1 MPARGSGAGLND
13 DVWITRSEDDRVLCR
28 ACSAGNPPERHV
40 WIARRSTSKHEDS
53 ADHRKALAI
62 VSAGQQRLRDLEL
75 ERQLAARTRL
85 APRQPAQPIL
95 APVPMQRVAGVPS
108 MAEAEMWRAYE
119 EDGAAFSAGLDT
131 AEDGRVAHSLLD
143 QQAELFGLWDP
154 EGVAQRLGFGNG
166 MVEDALNERD
176 EEEDFLAEL
185 LANAG
190 VAGPTEEEIQTAG
203 TQRTPLTAGYFPY
216 PNKTVCFLHFS
227 SCPHFSELKMVQMF
241 LLDILDNLP
250 RLRVS
255 KSLMRVIL
263 WIMRETGAQDI
274 PSLEGLN
281 RVQKEIR
288 AESGIPTLPCLSPL
302 GNVFF
307 MNDPCAIVAHDWA
320 NPAIRKHIR
329 VYPEIPSNGIVCEIW
344 HAQKWRKNMDLDAL
358 SPMYDAG
365 NAHFYVNELCRLQD
379 GKFVVPIR
387 WVTVNSAVWADCYS
401 VEIDTVGEAAID
413 DSKTYLVAAA
423 DMKENYLDLLDLGAV
438 PPWNFLMPAAAT
450 FSKGHPAR
458 MPNRKRAIAGG
469 CPMYTSLVDY
479 FGDDVSGNR
488 SKSWNKHWNAYMTHR
503 NLPRKLLQQEY
514 HIHFVSTSPNASI
527 SEQYREFKTAIEA
540 THTKPIAVQDDAGN
554 TTKIC
559 VYCNA
564 GPSDNPMQ
572 SEVSSHMGGQ
582 ANYFCRKCKVGG
594 PKAHKHSNVG
604 YEELFKPGVPRT
616 KEYVLDELRL
626 QVRHVCGGTTMD
638 KLQKIQ
644 RNTGVKDAY
653 TQQWI
658 TGLEARFAQLSVADP
673 ERPAANIK
681 AELMKWVDENDE
693 KIYSAFLRT
702 TAFDPTRDTPI
713 ELLHTIL
720 LGAVKYVWH
729 ISHTGWSDKEKTTY
743 SQRLQATET
752 SGLSIHAIR
761 AKYIMQYANSLIG
774 KQLKTVVQTGIFHVH
789 DLVSDDHLAAW
800 QALGELSALLW
811 VPEIHDIT
819 QYHTDLE
826 TAVANLLDAVAVI
839 DPSKII
845 TKIKYHLL
853 AHAADDAMEFG
864 PLIGLATELFESF
877 NAIFRYCSVLSNH
890 LAPSRDIALQL
901 GDQEGLKHRLTG
913 GLWAAEGKQKW
924 VRAGS
929 DVRHYLEKHPILQ
942 KLLGWTPQKSVDIG
956 NVKLTPLTRGEDKR
970 LLRELSA
977 TTAAK
982 ATNYH
987 DYASNSGW
995 DNGKSFICQ
1004 SQDECRVGSWVFA
1017 PWLSTHTVI
1026 PARVVEILKGTE
1038 ANLAVLERFQTS
1050 ANRDP
1055 VYGMP
1060 ALIRPDGETLLLI
1073 VPTKDVSFSFNA
1085 QHDCRAAQCAATGS
1099 RAIIQ
1104 ERVASEKT
1112 EHFVIHKDLDRYIIN
1127 LHSFHNAHLLRAT
1140 LPPPSLG
1147 TCSTL
1152 RRPSSKAH
1160 RVCDAAFRNRNTAKG
1175 AKGASDGVANPA
1187 SDTVG
1192 TTMQRAKRRRA
1203 KDNDSDAESAPARK
1217 RARKAAPKKK
1227 KPKAQANAIPIAV
1240 SVAISGSTSLAAG
1253 RTKRTITK
1261 TVKALAAEEAS
1272 SDSEEVS
1279 DSDQMS
1285 EKDYETSD
1293 EEYQ

>member
-1 MPARGSGAGLND
+1 
-13 DVWITRSEDDRVLCR
+13 
-28 ACSAGNPPERHV
+28 
-40 WIARRSTSKHEDS
+40 
-53 ADHRKALAI
+53 
-62 VSAGQQRLRDLEL
+62 
-75 ERQLAARTRL
+75 
-85 APRQPAQPIL
+85 
-95 APVPMQRVAGVPS
+95 MQRVAGVPS

-131 AEDGRVAHSLLD
+131 RQDSRVAHSLLD
-143 QQAELFGLWDP
+143 RQVELFGLWDP
-154 EGVAQRLGFGNG
+154 EGVTRRLGFGDG
-166 MVEDALNERD
+166 TVEEALNERE

-190 VAGPTEEEIQTAG
+190 VAGPTEEDIQTAG
-203 TQRTPLTAGYFPY
+203 TQRTSPTAGYFPY
-216 PNKTVCFLHFS
+216 PNKT
-227 SCPHFSELKMVQMF
+227 MF

-263 WIMRETGAQDI
+263 WIMRETGAQDV

-288 AESGIPTLPCLSPL
+288 VESGIPTLPCLSPL

-307 MNDPCAIVAHDWA
+307 MNNPCAIIAHDWA

-329 VYPEIPSNGIVCEIW
+329 VYPEIPTDGIIREIW

-365 NAHFYVNELCRLQD
+365 NAHFYVNELCRLKD
-379 GKFVVPIR
+379 GRFVIPIR
-387 WVTVNSAVWADCYS
+387 WVTMNSAICADCYS
-401 VEIDTVGEAAID
+401 VRMDEAGAAVID
-413 DSKTYLVAAA
+413 DSTTSIVEATE
-423 DMKENYLDLLDLGAV
+423 MKENYLDLVDLGAV
-438 PPWNFLMPAAAT
+438 PQWSAAT

-488 SKSWNKHWNAYMTHR
+488 SKSWNKHWNAKNIISISSR
-503 NLPRKLLQQEY
+503 PP
-514 HIHFVSTSPNASI
+514 PNASI

-540 THTKPIAVQDDAGN
+540 THTKPIVVQDDAGN

-582 ANYFCRKCKVGG
+582 ANYYCRKCKVGG

-658 TGLEARFAQLSVADP
+658 IGLEARFAQLSVADP
-673 ERPAANIK
+673 ERPATNIK

-800 QALGELSALLW
+800 RALGELSALLW
-811 VPEIHDIT
+811 VPEIYDMT

-839 DPSKII
+839 DPSKIV

-853 AHAADDAMEFG
+853 AHAADDDATEFG

-877 NAIFRYCSVLSNH
+877 NAIFRYCSILSNH

-913 GLWAAEGKQKW
+913 GLWAAKGEQKW
-924 VRAGS
+924 VRAGTG
-929 DVRHYLEKHPILQ
+929 VRHYLEKHPILQ
-942 KLLGWTPQKSVDIG
+942 KLLGWTPQTSADIG
-956 NVKLTPLTRGEDKR
+956 IVKLTPLIRGEDKR
-970 LLRELSA
+970 LLRELNA
-977 TTAAK
+977 TTASK
-982 ATNYH
+982 ATNYR
-987 DYASNSGW
+987 DYAIELRLGLRKIFYMPIAGRMSCRVLGFRIVASNS
-995 DNGKSFICQ
+995 Q
-1004 SQDECRVGSWVFA
+1004 
-1017 PWLSTHTVI
+1017 
-1026 PARVVEILKGTE
+1026 ILKGTE
-1038 ANLAVLERFQTS
+1038 VNLAVLERFQTS
-1050 ANRDP
+1050 AVRDP

-1060 ALIRPDGETLLLI
+1060 ALIRPNGETLLFI
-1073 VPTKDVSFSFNA
+1073 TPTKNVSFSFNA

-1112 EHFVIHKDLDRYIIN
+1112 EHFVVHKDLDRYIIN

-1140 LPPPSLG
+1140 LPRHLWAPVPLFDD
-1147 TCSTL
+1147 
-1152 RRPSSKAH
+1152 RPAKHIEFATQL
-1160 RVCDAAFRNRNTAKG
+1160 RNRNTVKG
-1175 AKGASDGVANPA
+1175 AKGASDRVANPA
-1187 SDTVG
+1187 SDAVG

-1203 KDNDSDAESAPARK
+1203 KDNNSDAESAPARK

-1279 DSDQMS
+1279 DSDQVS
-1285 EKDYETSD
+1285 ETDAQAYETSD

>member
-1 MPARGSGAGLND
+1 MPAQGSGAGLNE
-13 DVWITRSEDDRVLCR
+13 DVWITRREDERVLCR
-28 ACSAGNPPERHV
+28 ACSTGNPPERHM
-40 WIARRSTSKHEDS
+40 WIARRSTKHEDS
-53 ADHRKALAI
+53 TDHQSALAI

-75 ERQLAARTRL
+75 ERQLAACTRL
-85 APRQPAQPIL
+85 ALRQTPQPIL

-119 EDGAAFSAGLDT
+119 ADGAAFSAGLDT
-131 AEDGRVAHSLLD
+131 AEDGQAAHSRLD

-166 MVEDALNERD
+166 MVEDALNEHD

-190 VAGPTEEEIQTAG
+190 VAGTTEEDIQTAG
-203 TQRTPLTAGYFPY
+203 TQRTTPTVGYFPY
-216 PNKTVCFLHFS
+216 PNKT
-227 SCPHFSELKMVQMF
+227 MF

-250 RLRVS
+250 QLRVL

-263 WIMRETGAQDI
+263 WIMRETGAQDV

-288 AESGIPTLPCLSPL
+288 AKSGIPTLPCLSPL

-307 MNDPCAIVAHDWA
+307 MNDPCALIAHDWA
-320 NPAIRKHIR
+320 NPEIRKHIR
-329 VYPEIPSNGIVCEIW
+329 IYPEIPTDGIIREIW

-379 GKFVVPIR
+379 GQFVVPIH
-387 WVTVNSAVWADCYS
+387 WVTVNSAVCADCYS
-401 VEIDTVGEAAID
+401 VKIDMAGEAEID
-413 DSKTYLVAAA
+413 DSKTSLVAAA
-423 DMKENYLDLLDLGAV
+423 EMKENYLDLLDIGAV
-438 PPWNFLMPAAAT
+438 LQWSGERYLLLMLLVFMTAVAT
-450 FSKGHPAR
+450 FSKEHPTR
-458 MPNRKRAIAGG
+458 MPNRKRAIAAG
-469 CPMYTSLVDY
+469 CPMYTSFVDY

-488 SKSWNKHWNAYMTHR
+488 SKSWNKHWNVYMTHR

-514 HIHFVSTSPNASI
+514 HVHFVSTSPNASI
-527 SEQYREFKTAIEA
+527 SEQYREFKTAIECAPPNSFGIPSDDFRA
-540 THTKPIAVQDDAGN
+540 THTQPLTVQDEAGV

-604 YEELFKPGVPRT
+604 LVFREP
-616 KEYVLDELRL
+616 KEYVLNELRL

-644 RNTGVKDAY
+644 QNTGVKDAY

-658 TGLEARFAQLSVADP
+658 IGLEARFAQLSVADP
-673 ERPAANIK
+673 ERSAANIK

-693 KIYSAFLRT
+693 KLYSAFLRT
-702 TAFDPTRDTPI
+702 TALDPTRDTPI

-774 KQLKTVVQTGIFHVH
+774 KQLKTVVQTGVFHVH
-789 DLVSDDHLAAW
+789 DLVSDNHLAAW
-800 QALGELSALLW
+800 RALGELSALLW

-819 QYHTDLE
+819 QYCTDLE
-826 TAVANLLDAVAVI
+826 IAVANLLDAVAVI
-839 DPSKII
+839 DPSKIV

-853 AHAADDAMEFG
+853 AHAADDATEFG

-924 VRAGS
+924 VRAGTG
-929 DVRHYLEKHPILQ
+929 VQHYLEKHPILQ
-942 KLLGWTPQKSVDIG
+942 KLLGWTPQKSADIG
-956 NVKLTPLTRGEDKR
+956 VVKLTPLGRAEDER
-970 LLRELSA
+970 ILRQLSA
-977 TTAAK
+977 TTAAT
-982 ATNYH
+982 ATNYR
-987 DYASNSGW
+987 DYISNSGW
-995 DNGKSFICQ
+995 DSGKSFICQ

-1017 PWLSTHTVI
+1017 SWLSTHTVV
-1026 PARVVEILKGTE
+1026 PAHVVEILKGTE
-1038 ANLAVLERFQTS
+1038 ANLAGLERFQTS
-1050 ANRDP
+1050 AVRDP

-1060 ALIRPDGETLLLI
+1060 ALIRPNGETLLFI
-1073 VPTKDVSFSFNA
+1073 ISTKDVSFNFNA

-1112 EHFVIHKDLDRYIIN
+1112 EHFIVHKELERYIIN

-1140 LPPPSLG
+1140 LP
-1147 TCSTL
+1147 
-1152 RRPSSKAH
+1152 
-1160 RVCDAAFRNRNTAKG
+1160 RN
-1175 AKGASDGVANPA
+1175 
-1187 SDTVG
+1187 
-1192 TTMQRAKRRRA
+1192 
-1203 KDNDSDAESAPARK
+1203 
-1217 RARKAAPKKK
+1217 
-1227 KPKAQANAIPIAV
+1227 
-1240 SVAISGSTSLAAG
+1240 L
-1253 RTKRTITK
+1253 
-1261 TVKALAAEEAS
+1261 
-1272 SDSEEVS
+1272 
-1279 DSDQMS
+1279 
-1285 EKDYETSD
+1285 
-1293 EEYQ
+1293 

>member
-1 MPARGSGAGLND
+1 
-13 DVWITRSEDDRVLCR
+13 
-28 ACSAGNPPERHV
+28 
-40 WIARRSTSKHEDS
+40 
-53 ADHRKALAI
+53 
-62 VSAGQQRLRDLEL
+62 
-75 ERQLAARTRL
+75 
-85 APRQPAQPIL
+85 
-95 APVPMQRVAGVPS
+95 
-108 MAEAEMWRAYE
+108 MAETEMWRAYE

-131 AEDGRVAHSLLD
+131 TDKSRVAHSLLD
-143 QQAELFGLWDP
+143 RQVELFGLWDP
-154 EGVAQRLGFGNG
+154 EGVTRRLGFGDG
-166 MVEDALNERD
+166 TVEEVLNERD

-203 TQRTPLTAGYFPY
+203 TQKIASTTGYFPY
-216 PNKTVCFLHFS
+216 PNKT
-227 SCPHFSELKMVQMF
+227 MF
-241 LLDILDNLP
+241 LLDILDNLS

-255 KSLMRVIL
+255 KSLMR
-263 WIMRETGAQDI
+263 RYT
-274 PSLEGLN
+274 
-281 RVQKEIR
+281 KEIR

-307 MNDPCAIVAHDWA
+307 MNDPCAIIAHDWA
-320 NPAIRKHIR
+320 NPAIRQHIR
-329 VYPEIPSNGIVCEIW
+329 VYPEIPTDGIIREIW
-344 HAQKWRKNMDLDAL
+344 HAHKWRKNMDLDAL

-365 NAHFYVNELCRLQD
+365 NAHFYVNELCRVKD
-379 GKFVVPIR
+379 GHFVIPIR
-387 WVTVNSAVWADCYS
+387 WVTVNSAVCADCYS
-401 VEIDTVGEAAID
+401 VEIDEAGEAVID
-413 DSKTYLVAAA
+413 DSKTSLVAAA

-438 PPWNFLMPAAAT
+438 PQWNGKYCPQSILPLLTPAAAT

-604 YEELFKPGVPRT
+604 YEELFKPGIPRT

-658 TGLEARFAQLSVADP
+658 IGLEARFAQLSVADP

-702 TAFDPTRDTPI
+702 TAFDPTHDTPI

-729 ISHTGWSDKEKTTY
+729 ISHTGWSDKEKTMY

-774 KQLKTVVQTGIFHVH
+774 KQLKTVVQTGVFHVH

-800 QALGELSALLW
+800 RALGELSALLW

-819 QYHTDLE
+819 QYRTDLE
-826 TAVANLLDAVAVI
+826 IAVANLLDAVAVI
-839 DPSKII
+839 DPSKIV

-853 AHAADDAMEFG
+853 AHAADDATEFG

-877 NAIFRYCSVLSNH
+877 NAIFRYCSIFSNH
-890 LAPSRDIALQL
+890 LAPSRDIAIQL

-913 GLWAAEGKQKW
+913 GLWAAEGEQKW
-924 VRAGS
+924 VRAGTG
-929 DVRHYLEKHPILQ
+929 I
-942 KLLGWTPQKSVDIG
+942 
-956 NVKLTPLTRGEDKR
+956 VKLAPLGRGEDKR
-970 LLRELSA
+970 VLRRLSA

-982 ATNYH
+982 AINYR
-987 DYASNSGW
+987 DYISNSVW
-995 DNGKSFICQ
+995 DSGKSFICQ
-1004 SQDECRVGSWVFA
+1004 SQDECRVGSWVFTS
-1017 PWLSTHTVI
+1017 WLSTDTVV
-1026 PARVVEILKGTE
+1026 PARIVEILQGTE
-1038 ANLAVLERFQTS
+1038 TNLAVLERFQTS
-1050 ANRDP
+1050 AARDS

-1060 ALIRPDGETLLLI
+1060 VLIRPNDETVLFV
-1073 VPTKDVSFSFNA
+1073 VPTKDVGFNFNA

-1112 EHFVIHKDLDRYIIN
+1112 EHFIVHKDLERYIIN
-1127 LHSFHNAHLLRAT
+1127 IHSFHNAHLLRET
-1140 LPPPSLG
+1140 LPRKLWAPIPLFNDRSAKHIEFATRL
-1147 TCSTL
+1147 
-1152 RRPSSKAH
+1152 
-1160 RVCDAAFRNRNTAKG
+1160 RNRNTAKA
-1175 AKGASDGVANPA
+1175 AKGNAAMERRPVSSGDGAANPESESIGA
-1187 SDTVG
+1187 A
-1192 TTMQRAKRRRA
+1192 MQQGKRRRA
-1203 KDNDSDAESAPARK
+1203 EDIDSDSAPARK
-1217 RARKAAPKKK
+1217 RTRKAAPKKK
-1227 KPKAQANAIPIAV
+1227 KPKLPIIPIAV
-1240 SVAISGSTSLAAG
+1240 SVAISGTLGLAAG

-1261 TVKALAAEEAS
+1261 TAKALAAEEVS
-1272 SDSEEVS
+1272 SDSEGGSE
-1279 DSDQMS
+1279 SDQVS
-1285 EKDYETSD
+1285 EKDTSD
-1293 EEYQ
+1293 EEYQSYGDNE

>member
-1 MPARGSGAGLND
+1 MPGRGSGAKLNEE
-13 DVWITRSEDDRVLCR
+13 VWQTRKDDDRVLCR
-28 ACSAGNPPERHV
+28 ICAAGNPPERHV
-40 WIARRSTSKHEDS
+40 WIGRRSTMKHEE
-53 ADHRKALAI
+53 AEEHRKALGV
-62 VSAGQQRLRDLEL
+62 VSAGQQRLKEHAL
-75 ERQLAARTRL
+75 QQASARARL
-85 APRQPAQPIL
+85 TLRHTSHPIQP
-95 APVPMQRVAGVPS
+95 PVPMKSALGVPT
-108 MAEAEMWRAYE
+108 MAEVEMWRGYE
-119 EDGAAFSAGLDT
+119 EGGGVLY
-131 AEDGRVAHSLLD
+131 LLD
-143 QQAELFGLWDP
+143 RQVELFGLWDP
-154 EGVAQRLGFGNG
+154 DGVARRLGFGDG
-166 MVEDALNERD
+166 TVEDEMNERD

-190 VAGPTEEEIQTAG
+190 IVGPTEEEIQTAG
-203 TQRTPLTAGYFPY
+203 TQKIASSTGYFPY
-216 PNKTVCFLHFS
+216 PNKT
-227 SCPHFSELKMVQMF
+227 MF

-263 WIMRETGAQDI
+263 WIMREMGAHDV

-307 MNDPCAIVAHDWA
+307 MNDPCALIAHDWA
-320 NPAIRKHIR
+320 NSAIRKHIR
-329 VYPEIPSNGIVCEIW
+329 VYPEIPTDGIIREIW

-365 NAHFYVNELCRLQD
+365 HAHFYVNELCRVKD
-379 GKFVVPIR
+379 GQFVIPIR
-387 WVTVNSAVWADCYS
+387 WVTVNSAICADCYI
-401 VEIDTVGEAAID
+401 VEIDEAGEAVID
-413 DSKTYLVAAA
+413 DSKTFLVVAAE
-423 DMKENYLDLLDLGAV
+423 MKENYLDLLDLGAV
-438 PPWNFLMPAAAT
+438 PQWSAAT
-450 FSKGHPAR
+450 FSKGLPSR

-514 HIHFVSTSPNASI
+514 HIHFISTSPNASI

-616 KEYVLDELRL
+616 KEYVLNELRL

-693 KIYSAFLRT
+693 KLYSAFLRT
-702 TAFDPTRDTPI
+702 TVLRQIVAFDPTRDTPI

-729 ISHTGWSDKEKTTY
+729 ISHTGWSDGKKATY

-774 KQLKTVVQTGIFHVH
+774 KQLKTVVQMSIFHVH

-800 QALGELSALLW
+800 RALGELSALLW
-811 VPEIHDIT
+811 VPEIHDMT
-819 QYHTDLE
+819 QYCTDLE

-839 DPSKII
+839 DPSKIV

-853 AHAADDAMEFG
+853 AHAADDATEFG

-877 NAIFRYCSVLSNH
+877 NTIFRYCSILSNH

-913 GLWAAEGKQKW
+913 GLWAAKGEQKW
-924 VRAGS
+924 VRAGTG
-929 DVRHYLEKHPILQ
+929 VRHYLEKHPILQ
-942 KLLGWTPQKSVDIG
+942 KLLGWTPQTSADIG
-956 NVKLTPLTRGEDKR
+956 IVKLTPLIQGEDKR
-970 LLRELSA
+970 VLRELNA
-977 TTAAK
+977 TTASQ
-982 ATNYH
+982 ATNYRRMPCRVLGFH
-987 DYASNSGW
+987 IVASNSHCS
-995 DNGKSFICQ
+995 KSSRGPRPTLPFWSASRRRQ
-1004 SQDECRVGSWVFA
+1004 SAIRYMGCR
-1017 PWLSTHTVI
+1017 
-1026 PARVVEILKGTE
+1026 
-1038 ANLAVLERFQTS
+1038 
-1050 ANRDP
+1050 
-1055 VYGMP
+1055 
-1060 ALIRPDGETLLLI
+1060 ALIRPNGETLLFI
-1073 VPTKDVSFSFNA
+1073 VPTKNVSFSFNA

-1112 EHFVIHKDLDRYIIN
+1112 EHFIVHKELERYIIN

-1140 LPPPSLG
+1140 LPRNLWAPIPLFEDRSAKHIEFATRL
-1147 TCSTL
+1147 
-1152 RRPSSKAH
+1152 
-1160 RVCDAAFRNRNTAKG
+1160 RNRNAAKAAKG
-1175 AKGASDGVANPA
+1175 NAATEGRQASSGDGAANLE
-1187 SDTVG
+1187 SEVVG
-1192 TTMQRAKRRRA
+1192 TAMQQGKRRRA
-1203 KDNDSDAESAPARK
+1203 EDSDSDSAPARK
-1217 RARKAAPKKK
+1217 RTRKAAPKKK
-1227 KPKAQANAIPIAV
+1227 KPKSPKVIIPIAV

-1253 RTKRTITK
+1253 RAKRTITK
-1261 TVKALAAEEAS
+1261 TVKALAAEDAS
-1272 SDSEEVS
+1272 SDSEDASE
-1279 DSDQMS
+1279 SDQVL
-1285 EKDYETSD
+1285 EKDASEQEYYQSED
-1293 EEYQ
+1293 E